1 LFDELFDL
9 TLLISSPQID
19 VAAAFMGTVANI
31 GQLVT
36 NAQIPCGSIVSL
48 IGETLGP
55 MLFSCGPMAPALQL
69 PVRMITVSESTRSLE
84 SFCFSPSVFLLSC
97 LFLLYRA
104 TSTHLA

>member
-1 LFDELFDL
+1 LSY
-9 TLLISSPQID
+9 LITPSSFPSQID

-36 NAQIPCGSIVSL
+36 SAQIPCGSTVSL

-69 PVRMITVSESTRSLE
+69 PVRLIIMINRELQSEQ
-84 SFCFSPSVFLLSC
+84 PH
-97 LFLLYRA
+97 LFVA
-104 TSTHLA
+104 I